1 MPRTRQHNITA
12 AQWSPN
18 GRSLGTVDLTQPAN
32 YPFGEDVF
40 SGAVQRQRLPK
51 DAYRRLQQVLEQG
64 EALDASLADAV
75 ALAMKEW
82 ALEKGATHYTHVFQP
97 LTGLTAEK
105 HDSFF
110 SPAGDG
116 VALAEFSG
124 KELIQG
130 EPDASSFPTGGVR
143 ATFEA
148 RGYTAWDPTSP
159 AFLLQNPNGALL
171 CIPTAFASWT
181 GEALDAKIPLL
192 RSMDAL
198 SKSAIRALRLLGDD
212 AATRVFTTVGP
223 EQEYFLIDQQFYFE
237 RPDLINTG
245 RTLFG
250 AKPPKGHELDD
261 HYFGSIPERVLAY
274 MMDCELEL
282 ARLGVPVK
290 TRHNEVAPGQ
300 YEIAPVFENSN
311 VGSDHQQLTMQV
323 LQRVARKY
331 GLVCLLH
338 EKPFA
343 GVNGSGKHNNW
354 SMGTNTGHNLMEPG
368 DTPADN
374 INFLFFCAA
383 VIKAVDKHQGLLRAS
398 VANIGQDHRL
408 GANEAPPAIISIF
421 LGAELEKVF
430 DAIASG
436 EGDPHTPAA
445 VLGLGTPVLPPLP
458 MHGGDRN
465 RTSPFAFTGNKF
477 EFRALGSSMSLA
489 FPNTV
494 LNTIVAEAID
504 ELADQL
510 ESELGSG
517 GDLAEA
523 VNAVVK
529 DAYTQGKRVIFGG
542 DNYAEEWHAE
552 AERRGLKNLRTTPD
566 ALPEVLADETVQAFE
581 KYEVLSHRE
590 LESRF
595 EVWAEQYTTIANIEA
610 ETAAMMARTM
620 LLPAALRHIAL
631 IDAAGMESLAGE
643 TRALADEFAGAISK
657 LEEANQYPDGVEGLE
672 LAIYA
677 RDNQLTAQARVRELG
692 DKLEKVVADDL
703 WPLPKYSEI
712 LFIK

>member
-1 MPRTRQHNITA
+1 MRRSTRRSRCCGRWTRCRAPRSGRCGCSATTR
-12 AQWSPN
+12 P
-18 GRSLGTVDLTQPAN
+18 R
-32 YPFGEDVF
+32 
-40 SGAVQRQRLPK
+40 
-51 DAYRRLQQVLEQG
+51 
-64 EALDASLADAV
+64 
-75 ALAMKEW
+75 
-82 ALEKGATHYTHVFQP
+82 
-97 LTGLTAEK
+97 
-105 HDSFF
+105 
-110 SPAGDG
+110 
-116 VALAEFSG
+116 
-124 KELIQG
+124 
-130 EPDASSFPTGGVR
+130 
-143 ATFEA
+143 
-148 RGYTAWDPTSP
+148 
-159 AFLLQNPNGALL
+159 
-171 CIPTAFASWT
+171 
-181 GEALDAKIPLL
+181 
-192 RSMDAL
+192 
-198 SKSAIRALRLLGDD
+198 
-212 AATRVFTTVGP
+212 RVFTTVGP
-223 EQEYFLIDQQFYFE
+223 EQEYFLIDQQYYFE

-323 LQRVARKY
+323 LQRVARRY

-354 SMGTNTGHNLMEPG
+354 SMGTNTGHNLIDPG
-368 DTPADN
+368 ETPADN

-436 EGDPHTPAA
+436 EGDPHTPAS

-504 ELADQL
+504 DLADQL
-510 ESELGSG
+510 ESELSSGG

-529 DAYTQGKRVIFGG
+529 IAYTDAKRVIFGG
-542 DNYAEEWHAE
+542 DNYSDDWHAE

-566 ALPEVLADETVQAFE
+566 ALPEVLSDQTVHAFE

-610 ETAAMMARTM
+610 ETAATMARTM

-631 IDAAGMESLAGE
+631 IDAAGMDVARRRDPRDRGRVRGRDLRAGGGEPVPRRRRGPRPRDLRSRQPAHGAGPRPRAGRPAREGGGRRPLAAAEVLARSCSSSRPLRFGCAEEPASAGSSFGNGDGALSCMRTVLNIIWLILSGLWLAIGYAFAGLIMCILIITIPFGIQAFKLAGY
-643 TRALADEFAGAISK
+643 RALAVRPHRRQAPDAGAGSVIGNI
-657 LEEANQYPDGVEGLE
+657 LWLLLAGWW
-672 LAIYA
+672 LAIA
-677 RDNQLTAQARVRELG
+677 HIVSGVLLAITIIG
-692 DKLEKVVADDL
+692 I
-703 WPLPKYSEI
+703 PLASPT
-712 LFIK
+712 